1 MRLDTNATGFVTP
14 PSSCPCGNLRGAD
27 ARRAKPHHPMT
38 NVASDVVRV
47 VSGSWWCSARQLL
60 VRIHYLRGIAARLPC
75 RSRGFPDRL
84 VLRLAGHRAAGRDG
98 AQDPAAGVAQQPE
111 PVAAADDRDR
121 LRRRAGAPYSG
132 PLAELLGFQRPSAG
146 ELIIQLGI
154 ICAYAVSTEALK
166 HWFYRHLRRR
176 PT

>member
-1 MRLDTNATGFVTP
+1 MFEFITF
-14 PSSCPCGNLRGAD
+14 GAL
-27 ARRAKPHHPMT
+27 
-38 NVASDVVRV
+38 
-47 VSGSWWCSARQLL
+47 LL
-60 VRIHYLRGIAARLPC
+60 VFHAGAA
-75 RSRGFPDRL
+75 GFQTGWFFVSL
-84 VLRLAGHRAAGRDG
+84 VTELLVVMVLRTRRLAWRSS
-98 AQDPAAGVAQQPE
+98 PS
-111 PVAAADDRDR
+111 R
-121 LRRRAGAPYSG
+121 LLLLTIGIVFAVGLALPYSG